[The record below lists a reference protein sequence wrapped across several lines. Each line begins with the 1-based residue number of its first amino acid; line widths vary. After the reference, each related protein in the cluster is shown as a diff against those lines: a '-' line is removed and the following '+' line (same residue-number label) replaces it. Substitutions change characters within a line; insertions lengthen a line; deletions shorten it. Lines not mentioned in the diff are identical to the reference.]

1 MSCKFKSKKKNFK
14 LESLM
19 TSKFIRNILVV
30 MIELVINLS
39 LVLMK
44 CKLMTLPLSLTN
56 PLHFQY
62 HFMNLNSEVELLFIE
77 FLLLKFEYCQNHYKG
92 YEFTS
97 EFVESA
103 IHRSSKCIRLHKVS
117 LNHLVFDITI
127 KCALNILYQHK
138 FYKTL
143 SFGSLFYKLLRII
156 Y

>member
-1 MSCKFKSKKKNFK
+1 
-14 LESLM
+14 M
-19 TSKFIRNILVV
+19 TRKFIRNILVV

-56 PLHFQY
+56 PLHFQF
-62 HFMNLNSEVELLFIE
+62 HFMNLNSEVDNVPELLFIDC
-77 FLLLKFEYCQNHYKG
+77 LLLKFEYCQNHYKG

-103 IHRSSKCIRLHKVS
+103 IHRFSKCIRLHKVS
-117 LNHLVFDITI
+117 LNHLVFGITI

-143 SFGSLFYKLLRII
+143 SFGSLFYKLL
-156 Y
+156 

>member
-1 MSCKFKSKKKNFK
+1 
-14 LESLM
+14 M
-19 TSKFIRNILVV
+19 TRKFIRNILVV

-56 PLHFQY
+56 PLHFQF
-62 HFMNLNSEVELLFIE
+62 HFMNLNSEVDNVPELLFIDC
-77 FLLLKFEYCQNHYKG
+77 LLLKFEYCQNHYKG

-103 IHRSSKCIRLHKVS
+103 IHRFSKCIRLHKVS

-127 KCALNILYQHK
+127 KYLNSVS
-138 FYKTL
+138 T
-143 SFGSLFYKLLRII
+143 
-156 Y
+156 